1 MRLAT
6 VSRLVDLCV
15 ERLTLGKKIIR
26 ALICAYM
33 CTCVRA
39 YMRACVSAY
48 ARTHVRMYAYEYAYD
63 VFPAWAFPH
72 RGLYESP
79 RYRHASR
86 YRGLPHV
93 RTHVACTHVRMYAHE
108 YAYDVFPA
116 WAFPR
121 IGLCES
127 RYRSLPLASDPFK
140 KRTSLVRLTCAAT
153 SAHNY
158 GSKQNKQI
166 FWQNWRRFC
175 IFSTTC
181 ADSGCQN
188 VKKSPI
194 KIEKNLGRS
203 PAYVRVY
210 MYIRTYFTW
219 YSR

>member
-1 MRLAT
+1 
-6 VSRLVDLCV
+6 
-15 ERLTLGKKIIR
+15 
-26 ALICAYM
+26 M

-158 GSKQNKQI
+158 GSKQNKQNGVDFASFPPLVLI
-166 FWQNWRRFC
+166 QGVRMWRKVQ
-175 IFSTTC
+175 SK
-181 ADSGCQN
+181 S
-188 VKKSPI
+188 KKI
-194 KIEKNLGRS
+194 WAE
-203 PAYVRVY
+203 A
-210 MYIRTYFTW
+210 
-219 YSR
+219 